1 MVKRRPLT
9 SARYVFAHG
18 DIVPAVLIGNYY
30 YYKRL
35 NYCESKADELSVYT

>member
-9 SARYVFAHG
+9 SARYVFARG

-30 YYKRL
+30 YYERP
-35 NYCESKADELSVYT
+35 NYIGSKADALSVYT